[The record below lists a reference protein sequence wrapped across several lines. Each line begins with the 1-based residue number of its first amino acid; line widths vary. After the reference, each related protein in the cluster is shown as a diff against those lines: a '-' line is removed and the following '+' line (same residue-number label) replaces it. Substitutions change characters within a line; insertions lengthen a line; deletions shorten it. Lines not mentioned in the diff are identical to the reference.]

1 MSTTAA
7 QQANALDQIETP
19 EKFRI
24 TVDMTA
30 PLKNALDRL
39 AARDGITQAQV
50 LRNAI
55 AVLNAIKEAQAK
67 GDGEA
72 AMVKDGQITYKLV
85 GF

>member
-1 MSTTAA
+1 MGTTAA
-7 QQANALDQIETP
+7 QQAEAL

-67 GDGEA
+67 GEGEPA
-72 AMVKDGQITYKLV
+72 IVKDGNVTYKLI

>member
-1 MSTTAA
+1 MRTTAGL
-7 QQANALDQIETP
+7 QADALERTEAP

-72 AMVKDGQITYKLV
+72 AMVKDGHVTYKLV

>member
-1 MSTTAA
+1 MGTTAA
-7 QQANALDQIETP
+7 QQAKALEQTEAP

-67 GDGEA
+67 GDGEPA
-72 AMVKDGQITYKLV
+72 LVKDGNVTYKLV